1 MHRYYKRHDWRL
13 CVHPCVV
20 RNGFTAE
27 AFLPAKCFSEVP
39 HGTDTTP
46 PAQGSRMHFHQMQL
60 NVALLFQLTIWMRG
74 VRMTCLYTSWC
85 RWEKNGKG
93 AMFSVHTDLWGKK
106 RGGVGCSTS
115 ARSVSDGEGH
125 HCFRKHG
132 FEFPNPEHYSADC
145 EKVAAVFFF
154 SCLPHLSCLCWSGC
168 AMLDLSHV
176 WIVLYVLRSPTSL
189 LVMHGVLLKARRCVS
204 LSSSSLMGDYAT
216 VLWVIIIS
224 NPFSVGG

>member
-46 PAQGSRMHFHQMQL
+46 AQGSRMHFHQMQI

-93 AMFSVHTDLWGKK
+93 AMFSVHTISGKK
-106 RGGVGCSTS
+106 KR
-115 ARSVSDGEGH
+115 RSWVQYISKI
-125 HCFRKHG
+125 CQWWRRSSLLQKAWLRI
-132 FEFPNPEHYSADC
+132 SKSRALCADC
-145 EKVAAVFFF
+145 EKVAAVFLF

-176 WIVLYVLRSPTSL
+176 WIVLSVLRSPTSL